1 VGTAKR
7 ERQKAN
13 RALRLQEEAKAARV
27 STVKRNT
34 LRWLVVGLVAIG
46 GVVLIAA
53 LGGAF
58 SGDDTPSIDI
68 TTPLTLPTSLPT
80 SLPDSVPDSVQES
93 VPTST
98 TAAP

>member
-1 VGTAKR
+1 MPAISSCPVGTAKR
-7 ERQKAN
+7 ERQKSN

-46 GVVLIAA
+46 GVILIAA

-58 SGDDTPSIDI
+58 SGDDTPSINI
-68 TTPLTLPTSLPT
+68 TTPLTLPPTLPT
-80 SLPDSVPDSVQES
+80 SLPDSAPA
-93 VPTST
+93 
-98 TAAP
+98 TAP